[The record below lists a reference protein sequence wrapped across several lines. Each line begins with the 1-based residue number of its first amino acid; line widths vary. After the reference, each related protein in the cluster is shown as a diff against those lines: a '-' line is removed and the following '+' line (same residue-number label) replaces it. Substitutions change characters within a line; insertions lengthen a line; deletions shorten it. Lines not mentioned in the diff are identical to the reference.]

1 MDFAIRTLFLSANGM
16 NLTERLLYGGR
27 VFIIGIATVFAVLAI
42 LWGAISIFKILM
54 YDIPQK
60 KARKKP
66 EEELSAHISDGQS
79 KNTDAPVSAAPAA
92 VQTPAG
98 DSGEVLAAVIAAA
111 IAAYTAESGEAVPEG
126 STLPFRVV
134 SYRRVKGANGW
145 SGANDSQSF

>member
-42 LWGAISIFKILM
+42 LWGAISIFKIFM

-60 KARKKP
+60 KARKKA
-66 EEELSAHISDGQS
+66 EEELAAHISDGQN
-79 KNTDAPVSAAPAA
+79 KDTGTPVSAAPAA
-92 VQTPAG
+92 QAPAG

-111 IAAYTAESGEAVPEG
+111 IAAYTAESGEAVSEG
-126 STLPFRVV
+126 SALPFRVV

-145 SGANDSQSF
+145 SGADDDSQSF